1 MPTILPEPGPVQWP
15 AHEGAI
21 GVVGVAPWAT
31 VDFCRA
37 VYSLVPAEKDWHY
50 PRLIID
56 ANSKIPSRGRHLQ
69 LGERDP
75 SPFIRATIGE
85 LVQQGASVVVVPCNT
100 AHIMYERW
108 AAGAAVPVPHIVE
121 VTTAAAVSTGARR
134 VAVLASDASQ
144 SNALYT
150 DALRAKN
157 IEPVLGSSQVRAR
170 VRVLIDAVK
179 REGPDGHRAAELREV
194 LHCVQRDEGAEL
206 AILGCTELSAV
217 RASGAAGTWPIRTV
231 DSNEELARASLRAI
245 GITTHT

>member
-1 MPTILPEPGPVQWP
+1 MPRIFPEPGPVQWP

-50 PRLIID
+50 PRLIVD

-75 SPFIRATIGE
+75 SPFIRQTIEE

-100 AHIMYERW
+100 AHILYERW

-121 VTTAAAVSTGARR
+121 VTVTAAVSTGTRR
-134 VAVLASDASQ
+134 VAVLASDSSQ
-144 SNALYT
+144 TNALYT

-157 IEPVLGSSQVRAR
+157 VEPVLGSSEARAR
-170 VRVLIDAVK
+170 VRALIEAVK
-179 REGPDGHRAAELREV
+179 RDGPDSQRAAELREV
-194 LHCVQRDEGAEL
+194 LLRVQRDDGAEL
-206 AILGCTELSAV
+206 AILGCTELSAA
-217 RASGAAGTWPIRTV
+217 RASGTAAMWPIRTV
-231 DSNEELARASLRAI
+231 DSNEELARASLHAI
-245 GITTHT
+245 GITART